1 MVEELGEKPY
11 RKPSA
16 EEFHQAPHVKSL
28 QDFAA
33 HVKPALL

>member
-16 EEFHQAPHVKSL
+16 EESHQAPQVKRL
-28 QDFAA
+28 QDLAA
-33 HVKPALL
+33 YVKPALL